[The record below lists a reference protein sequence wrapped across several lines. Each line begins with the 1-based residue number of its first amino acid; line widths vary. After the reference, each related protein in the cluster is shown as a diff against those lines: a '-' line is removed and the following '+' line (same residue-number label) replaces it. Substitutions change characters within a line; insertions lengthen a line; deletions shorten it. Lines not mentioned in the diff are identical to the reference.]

1 MSNSDP
7 QGRVAVMLCES
18 LFHLL
23 IEEGV
28 ITKAKAIEAI
38 EGVAELTR
46 EIAES
51 GPPTSGTKLRPNS
64 SKQSQRALH

>member
-1 MSNSDP
+1 
-7 QGRVAVMLCES
+7 MLCES

-38 EGVAELTR
+38 EGVAEPTR
-46 EIAES
+46 EIEEG

-64 SKQSQRALH
+64 SKRSQRALH